1 MSSLRQLGNG
11 FLYALV
17 SVVLV
22 VGGLSLALAEG
33 GFNSVASTP
42 SAQASLTVVVP
53 SGSPVSSPTA
63 NQTSTPAISTAT
75 AGPSATPQAI
85 VLTATPVPPSATS
98 YYVSPFPTSTS
109 YYAPPYPTATKAVY
123 HTAVPCGPYSGWVL
137 SYTVQPGDTLYHIAT
152 QYRTTVNALQIAN
165 CKVTTVIFSG
175 ERLWVPNVPT
185 ITPGVTFMPTFPT
198 STAIPTEPLT
208 LTPAPTFT
216 DTAVP
221 TDTTVPN
228 P

>member
-33 GFNSVASTP
+33 GFKSTTSTP
-42 SAQASLTVVVP
+42 SPNPSSTVVFP
-53 SGSPVSSPTA
+53 SASPVGSSTANATSTVAISSP
-63 NQTSTPAISTAT
+63 T
-75 AGPSATPQAI
+75 AGPSATSQAV
-85 VLTATPVPPSATS
+85 VLTATPVPPSATT
-98 YYVSPFPTSTS
+98 YYASAFPTATT
-109 YYAPPYPTATKAVY
+109 YYYPYPTATHSAY
-123 HTAVPCGPYSGWVL
+123 HTTVPCGPYAGWVL

-152 QYRTTVNALQIAN
+152 QYRTSVNAVQIAN
-165 CKVTTVIFSG
+165 CKPTTVIFPG

-185 ITPGVTFMPTFPT
+185 ITPGVTFVPTFPS
-198 STAIPTEPLT
+198 STPVPTEPLT
-208 LTPAPTFT
+208 LTPLPTFT

-221 TDTTVPN
+221 TDTLVPN

>member
-1 MSSLRQLGNG
+1 MSSLRQLGSG

-33 GFNSVASTP
+33 GFKTAASTASPNP
-42 SAQASLTVVVP
+42 SATVVAP
-53 SGSPVSSPTA
+53 SASPAGSSTANETSTAAISSPTA
-63 NQTSTPAISTAT
+63 GASASLQTT
-75 AGPSATPQAI
+75 
-85 VLTATPVPPSATS
+85 VLTATPMPPSATS
-98 YYVSPFPTSTS
+98 YYASPFPTATP
-109 YYAPPYPTATKAVY
+109 YYYVSPYPTAT
-123 HTAVPCGPYSGWVL
+123 HSAVPCGPYAGWVL

-152 QYRTTVNALQIAN
+152 QYRTTVTAVQIAN
-165 CKVTTVIFSG
+165 CKPTTVIFAG

-185 ITPGVTFMPTFPT
+185 VTPGVTFVPTFPT
-198 STAIPTEPLT
+198 STPVPTEPLT
-208 LTPAPTFT
+208 LTPLPTFT

-221 TDTTVPN
+221 TDTLVPN